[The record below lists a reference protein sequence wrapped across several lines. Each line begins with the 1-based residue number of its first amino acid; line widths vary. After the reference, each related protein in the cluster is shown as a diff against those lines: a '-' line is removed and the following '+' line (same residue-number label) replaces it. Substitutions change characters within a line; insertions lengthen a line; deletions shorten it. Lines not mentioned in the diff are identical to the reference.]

1 MMKNFTLLM
10 TAFFFSLFSF
20 GQGNSQGKG
29 NKGGKANEK
38 AVAKQQHQANPSND
52 HDVLVKRST
61 GNTNVGKNSKNQ
73 PAKVRSSFSRD
84 YPNAS
89 NVVWNKYRGDWT
101 ATFGNGPYS
110 STAVYHANGQRKDTR
125 TVIQRQ
131 DLPGTTIW
139 DRIFKRDGVTPTG
152 QIIRI
157 ERPNTVGDIFR
168 MAIQK
173 ATGQQQ
179 TYYYNAK
186 GQLVK
191 YDY

>member
-1 MMKNFTLLM
+1 MKNFTLLM
-10 TAFFFSLFSF
+10 TAFFFSLISF

-29 NKGGKANEK
+29 NKGKSNGKGQ
-38 AVAKQQHQANPSND
+38 AKQQQANPNYNNDVIWNGTNSNA
-52 HDVLVKRST
+52 SA
-61 GNTNVGKNSKNQ
+61 GKSSKNQ
-73 PAKVRSSFSRD
+73 PAKVRSSFYRD

-101 ATFGNGPYS
+101 ATFGNGPFR

-125 TVIQRQ
+125 TAIQRQ

-139 DRIFKRDGVTPTG
+139 DRIFRRDGVTPTG
-152 QIIRI
+152 EFVRI

-179 TYYYNAK
+179 TYYYYNAN